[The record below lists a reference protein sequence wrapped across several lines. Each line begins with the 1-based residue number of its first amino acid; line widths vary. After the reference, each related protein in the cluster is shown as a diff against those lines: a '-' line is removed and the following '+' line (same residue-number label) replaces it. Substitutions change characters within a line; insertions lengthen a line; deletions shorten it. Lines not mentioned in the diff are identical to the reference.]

1 MTDQMII
8 WMIGVDGSRWDLSGP
23 DAGLQGVELRPGPKR
38 LIDAPAKTFWVQ
50 GAARM
55 HYQGKQFERRDPTFA
70 VNIVGD
76 NPSHWRDIDS
86 RFRMALG
93 MYDDEF
99 AIYNQTGA
107 DIRRLDLRLLSEPV
121 PWENGP
127 WESGRDPHLYSASTL
142 LINAAASQQFWY
154 GPDLEFEWEL
164 ESGTA
169 GGTSFPVEN
178 LGDVVVWPRWFVTA
192 PGAWIL
198 PDYSWGQELAYQRP
212 LLADVIRKVP
222 VPVLLPGEDCDVWV
236 DPDEE
241 PYVAANGA
249 PVWARAGGN
258 GMLYPIAPHTKST
271 SVPVTVTGAN
281 PGAAVTLTIPRRYSR
296 PLGVTL

>member
-1 MTDQMII
+1 M
-8 WMIGVDGSRWDLSGP
+8 
-23 DAGLQGVELRPGPKR
+23 ELRPGPKR

-55 HYQGKQFERRDPTFA
+55 HYQGRQFERRDPTFA
-70 VNIVGD
+70 VNIVGE

-93 MYDDEF
+93 MYDNEF
-99 AIYNQTGA
+99 AMYNQTGA
-107 DIRRLDLRLLSEPV
+107 DVRRLDLRLLSDPV

-154 GPDLEFEWEL
+154 GPDIELEWEL
-164 ESGTA
+164 ESGTS
-169 GGTSFPVEN
+169 GGVNFDVEN